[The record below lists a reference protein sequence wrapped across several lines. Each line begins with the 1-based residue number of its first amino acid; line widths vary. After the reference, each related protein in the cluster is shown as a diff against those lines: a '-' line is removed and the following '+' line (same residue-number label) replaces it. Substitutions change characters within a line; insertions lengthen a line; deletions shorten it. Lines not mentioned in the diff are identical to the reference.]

1 MTHIAARRATR
12 AWILLVL
19 LTVLNMVA
27 GQAGAGGLVGSGVVL
42 VAAVAKGRWML
53 MDFLKL
59 RHVPP
64 GWRILLSSWLVLV
77 AASAWIAAAIPRLRG

>member
-1 MTHIAARRATR
+1 MPSIAARQATH

-19 LTVLNMVA
+19 LTVLSMIA
-27 GQAGAGGLVGSGVVL
+27 GYAGAGGLVGSGVVL
-42 VAAVAKGRWML
+42 VAAIAKGQWML
-53 MDFLKL
+53 MDSLKL

-77 AASAWIAAAIPRLRG
+77 AASAWTAAAIPLLRG

>member
-1 MTHIAARRATR
+1 MTRIAAGRATR

-19 LTVLNMVA
+19 LTILSMIA
-27 GQAGAGGLVGSGVVL
+27 GHAGAGGLFGSGIVL
-42 VAAVAKGRWML
+42 TATVAKGWWML

-59 RHVPP
+59 RDVPP

-77 AASAWIAAAIPRLRG
+77 AASAWITTAVPLLRG

>member
-1 MTHIAARRATR
+1 MTQTAVREITR

-19 LTVLNMVA
+19 LTFLSMVA
-27 GQAGAGGLVGSGVVL
+27 GHAGDGGLVGSGIVL
-42 VAAVAKGRWML
+42 TATVAKGRWML

-64 GWRILLSSWLVLV
+64 SWQIVLSLWLVLV
-77 AASAWIAAAIPRLRG
+77 AASAWIAAAISLLRV

>member
-1 MTHIAARRATR
+1 MTRIAARRATR

>member
-1 MTHIAARRATR
+1 MTRSAALPATR

-19 LTVLNMVA
+19 LTVLSMIA
-27 GQAGAGGLVGSGVVL
+27 GYAGAGGLIGSGIVL
-42 VAAVAKGRWML
+42 TATVAKGRWML

-64 GWRILLSSWLVLV
+64 GWRFALSSWLALV
-77 AASAWIAAAIPRLRG
+77 AALAWFAAAIPLVRG

>member
-1 MTHIAARRATR
+1 MTRIAASQVTR

-19 LTVLNMVA
+19 LTVLSMIV
-27 GQAGAGGLVGSGVVL
+27 GHAGAGGLVGSGIVL
-42 VAAVAKGRWML
+42 ATAVAKGRWML

-64 GWRILLSSWLVLV
+64 GWRIVLSSWLVLV
-77 AASAWIAAAIPRLRG
+77 AISAWIAAAIPLLHG

>member
-1 MTHIAARRATR
+1 MTRIAARRATR

-19 LTVLNMVA
+19 FTILSMIA
-27 GQAGAGGLVGSGVVL
+27 GHAGAGGLVGSGIVL
-42 VAAVAKGRWML
+42 TATVAKGRWML

-64 GWRILLSSWLVLV
+64 GWRIALSSWLVLV
-77 AASAWIAAAIPRLRG
+77 AASAWIAAAIPLLRV